1 MKKPKLLCI
10 LHRSPPA
17 HGAAKVGD
25 FIAFSKKLNE
35 NFDCRFITIKSSDTI
50 GDIGKVNFKK
60 FYLVAELYVKVF
72 WVLLIFRPQKT
83 YFTASIRSVALYRDL
98 LVSTLWKV
106 YSVFKPLEVY
116 YHYHTKG
123 VDAFI
128 SVSERNLKLTK
139 FFVKDVNLVLLS
151 PLLEKDFEKV
161 QTYKSVSFLPNGIED
176 PFGDEDFDGFVK
188 EKFETVDRVE
198 VLYLAHMMKDK
209 GYDEV
214 LELARQSIDQNIH
227 YHFAGSWEKS
237 EDKAYFTDF
246 VKEHALEDNVT
257 YHGFVSGEQK
267 KALFKKAH
275 LLAYPSKND
284 AFPLTLLES
293 LSYGVPVIA
302 TNEGSIPYILDEQSG
317 IVLHDVNKLPEALK
331 QAKEKLLNKET
342 AKYCRQRYLDNFS
355 LEQFEDNLVELLR
368 SGGAPKGIS

>member
-25 FIAFSKKLNE
+25 FIAKSQKLHE
-35 NFDCRFITIKSSDTI
+35 NFECRFISIKSSETI

-60 FYLVAELYVKVF
+60 FYLLAELYVKVL
-72 WVLLIFRPQKT
+72 WALLTFRPQKI
-83 YFTASIRSVALYRDL
+83 YFTASIKSVALYRDL

-106 YSVFKPLEVY
+106 YKLFKPLEVY

-123 VDAFI
+123 IEDF
-128 SVSERNLKLTK
+128 VSASKRNLKLTK

-161 QTYKSVSFLPNGIED
+161 QTYKKVYLLPNGIED
-176 PFGDEDFDGFVK
+176 PFSDEDFSRFVK
-188 EKFETVDRVE
+188 RKFKTVERLE
-198 VLYLAHMMKDK
+198 ILYLAHMMKDK

-214 LELARQSIDQNIH
+214 LELARQTRGQNIH
-227 YHFAGSWEKS
+227 YHFAGSWQNSGDEVC
-237 EDKAYFTDF
+237 FMDF
-246 VKEHALEDNVT
+246 VKEHELEENVT

-267 KALFKKAH
+267 KALFKQAH

-302 TNEGSIPYILDEQSG
+302 TDEGSIPYILDEKSG
-317 IVLHDVNKLPEALK
+317 IIIEDVDRLPKILAE
-331 QAKEKLLNKET
+331 AKEKLLNEET
-342 AKYCRQRYLDNFS
+342 AIYCRQRYQNNFS
-355 LEQFEDNLVELLR
+355 LEQFEENFITILKDQ
-368 SGGAPKGIS
+368 

>member
-1 MKKPKLLCI
+1 MNKPKLLCI

-25 FIAFSKKLNE
+25 FIAESKKLNQ
-35 NFDCRFITIKSSDTI
+35 NFECRFITIKSSETI

-60 FYLVAELYVKVF
+60 FYLVAELYMKVL
-72 WVLLIFRPQKT
+72 WALLTFRPQKI

-98 LVSTLWKV
+98 LVSTLWKT
-106 YSVFKPLEVY
+106 YKLFKPLEVY

-123 VDAFI
+123 IDEF
-128 SVSERNLKLTK
+128 VSASKRNLKLTK

-161 QTYKSVSFLPNGIED
+161 QTYKKVYLLPNGIED
-176 PFGDEDFDGFVK
+176 PFSNEDFSRFVK
-188 EKFETVDRVE
+188 RKFETVERLE

-209 GYDEV
+209 GYDEI
-214 LELARQSIDQNIH
+214 LKLARQTRGQNIH
-227 YHFAGSWEKS
+227 YHFAGSWQNS
-237 EDKAYFTDF
+237 EDEAYFIDF
-246 VKEHALEDNVT
+246 VKKHELEENVR

-267 KALFKKAH
+267 KALFRQAH

-302 TNEGSIPYILDEQSG
+302 TNEGSIPYILDAKSG
-317 IVLHDVNKLPEALK
+317 IIIEDVGKLPEALER
-331 QAKEKLLNKET
+331 AKEHLGGSES
-342 AKYCRQRYLDNFS
+342 AIYCRERFLKNFT
-355 LEQFEDNLVELLR
+355 LEKFENNFITILR
-368 SGGAPKGIS
+368 DKQDV